1 MADGLERFQAKWAPV
16 RVKKTRKN
24 NNLELGEMMI
34 YASFALMVWH
44 WLPVVILA
52 WIWIG
57 VFATNMALKEA
68 SVLRA

>member
-1 MADGLERFQAKWAPV
+1 
-16 RVKKTRKN
+16 
-24 NNLELGEMMI
+24 
-34 YASFALMVWH
+34 MVWH